1 MKLPRISAG
10 SVATAGLAKRHGF
23 AELARRL
30 GVSEATVRGWAKA
43 RRSPGPAMRATLN
56 AAFAVEL
63 GAWDEEPSAR
73 SRATGTTHAD
83 ATRHAA
89 ARSKGS
95 PGSGTSRRPG
105 RAWGTSAAGLAVNAP
120 SAPTG
125 NGEFADDTRDPKVL
139 VLEVLDGLRAQLRA
153 TSTDGT
159 VTPRERA
166 SLANAC
172 TSALR
177 LYSRLSGELEI
188 TEVSILRSAA
198 WARLRRIVL
207 GALDAHPEA
216 AKAVAL
222 AVESYAGGAP

>member
-1 MKLPRISAG
+1 
-10 SVATAGLAKRHGF
+10 
-23 AELARRL
+23 
-30 GVSEATVRGWAKA
+30 
-43 RRSPGPAMRATLN
+43 
-56 AAFAVEL
+56 
-63 GAWDEEPSAR
+63 
-73 SRATGTTHAD
+73 
-83 ATRHAA
+83 
-89 ARSKGS
+89 
-95 PGSGTSRRPG
+95 
-105 RAWGTSAAGLAVNAP
+105 VNAP